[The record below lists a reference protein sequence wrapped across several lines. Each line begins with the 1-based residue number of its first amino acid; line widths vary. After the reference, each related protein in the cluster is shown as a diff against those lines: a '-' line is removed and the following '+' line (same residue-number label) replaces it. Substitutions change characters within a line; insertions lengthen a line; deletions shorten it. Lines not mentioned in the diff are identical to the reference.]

1 METLE
6 ELKNT
11 FKKLQE
17 ESNNLYNKIRALE
30 NQEALS
36 NFTVGD
42 CYFDTIWNNLIKIVS
57 IYDNY
62 IYYIC
67 LDDSNISRDNIYIYD
82 IEDWVKITSEQF
94 KNAYLAVIKDIQDP
108 DLEFRNES
116 NFDIILKSIILES
129 TIKEGLK
136 YVSELQNILFGLDLN
151 HGMEV

>member
-1 METLE
+1 METLK
-6 ELKNT
+6 EL
-11 FKKLQE
+11 
-17 ESNNLYNKIRALE
+17 RAKYKQLKSKSGIIHNQIKVLE
-30 NQEALS
+30 RQEALS
-36 NFTVGD
+36 KFTVGD

-57 IYDNY
+57 IHDNY

-108 DLEFRNES
+108 DLEVRNES

-129 TIKEGLK
+129 TNKE
-136 YVSELQNILFGLDLN
+136 
-151 HGMEV
+151 

>member
-1 METLE
+1 METLK
-6 ELKNT
+6 ELRDKY
-11 FKKLQE
+11 KQLKS
-17 ESNNLYNKIRALE
+17 ESDIIHNQIKVLKR
-30 NQEALS
+30 QEALS
-36 NFTVGD
+36 KFIVGD

-57 IYDNY
+57 IHDNY

-108 DLEFRNES
+108 DLEVRNES

-129 TIKEGLK
+129 TNKE
-136 YVSELQNILFGLDLN
+136 
-151 HGMEV
+151 

>member
-1 METLE
+1 METLK
-6 ELKNT
+6 ELRAKY
-11 FKKLQE
+11 KQLKS
-17 ESNNLYNKIRALE
+17 ESDIIHNQIKVLE
-30 NQEALS
+30 KQEALS

-42 CYFDTIWNNLIKIVS
+42 CYFDIIWNNLIKIVS

-108 DLEFRNES
+108 DLEVRNES

-129 TIKEGLK
+129 TNKE
-136 YVSELQNILFGLDLN
+136 
-151 HGMEV
+151 

>member
-1 METLE
+1 METLK
-6 ELKNT
+6 ELRAKY
-11 FKKLQE
+11 KQLKS
-17 ESNNLYNKIRALE
+17 ESNIICNQIKILE
-30 NQEALS
+30 RQEALS

-57 IYDNY
+57 IHDNY

-108 DLEFRNES
+108 DLEVRNES

-129 TIKEGLK
+129 TNKE
-136 YVSELQNILFGLDLN
+136 
-151 HGMEV
+151 

>member
-1 METLE
+1 METLK
-6 ELKNT
+6 ELRAKY
-11 FKKLQE
+11 KQLKSK
-17 ESNNLYNKIRALE
+17 SNIICNQIKILE
-30 NQEALS
+30 RQEALS

-57 IYDNY
+57 IHDNY

-108 DLEFRNES
+108 DLEVRNES

-129 TIKEGLK
+129 TNKE
-136 YVSELQNILFGLDLN
+136 
-151 HGMEV
+151 